1 MVVKEAIVSA
11 PRKYPAELR
20 ERAVR
25 LVIEDGEH
33 GAIARV
39 ADRLGINPVTLRNWV
54 KAEQGRA
61 RRVDRATA
69 RVTSSCSP
77 AVRQLR
83 SGSPAATPDPEPRS
97 NPNVPTLDTLNDARF
112 AQFAC
117 IRSVAVETCDYGS
130 EGRGFESL
138 PARLTRTAR
147 YVPVA
152 GRSRVFGRSTR
163 TVIHRAA

>member
-69 RVTSSCSP
+69 RVTSSCSS

-83 SGSPAATPDPEPRS
+83 SDRRPQRRIPNPGQTQSCPPWTPSTTRNS
-97 NPNVPTLDTLNDARF
+97 LSSSKF
-112 AQFAC
+112 AQ
-117 IRSVAVETCDYGS
+117 
-130 EGRGFESL
+130 L
-138 PARLTRTAR
+138 Q
-147 YVPVA
+147 
-152 GRSRVFGRSTR
+152 
-163 TVIHRAA
+163 